1 MNPAHFHLLLNHLPI
16 LGTLFALI
24 LLLFGL
30 MARNR
35 TLIHT
40 GLITAMVSAVFTF
53 PVVASGEGAE
63 EIVEKMGIDHK
74 IIHEHEEIAETAALL
89 NYFLGVLALISLILS
104 WANKKIANYL
114 NIITLA
120 YGCVVFAFMVQAG
133 NSGGQISHPEIRKSF
148 NPDSTPAKK
157 DTQRNEKADDD

>member
-30 MARNR
+30 LARNR

-40 GLITAMVSAVFTF
+40 GLITAMIAAVFTF

-63 EIVEKMGIDHK
+63 EILEKMGIDHK

-89 NYFLGVLALISLILS
+89 NYFFGVLALISLILT
-104 WANKKIANYL
+104 WGGKKIANYL
-114 NIITLA
+114 NIISLA
-120 YGCVVFAFMVQAG
+120 YGCVVFAYMVQAG
-133 NSGGQISHPEIRKSF
+133 NSGGQISHPEIRKGF
-148 NPDSTPAKK
+148 NLESPQPKK
-157 DTQRNEKADDD
+157 ESKSKEKSDDD